1 MTQRRKKTV
10 RGRRLSMELKR
21 LREAAGLSGEQAA
34 SRLQWS
40 QSKVSRIETGRI
52 AVSNKDLRA
61 LLDLYQV
68 PQDKRDRCFELA
80 KGAKIKGWWEA
91 YADAI
96 PRDYADYI
104 ELENAACSVLTYS
117 PQIVSGVLQTEE
129 YAQRVVQSALLISPP
144 GEVARR
150 VKVRMERQER
160 LMSDHARTLSV
171 VLDEAALQRHVG
183 GPKVMEE
190 QLRHLVS
197 LAEQPNLTVRV
208 LLSASGEHPATA
220 GEFTILKFPDSDDTD
235 VVHVEAMTSSLYV
248 EEEAEVFRYVLA
260 FNQLCSMAL
269 SPSESTALI
278 TELADGERRQ
288 GR

>member
-1 MTQRRKKTV
+1 MAQRRKKTV

-21 LREAAGLSGEQAA
+21 LRETAGLSGEQVA
-34 SRLQWS
+34 SRLEWS

-52 AVSNKDLRA
+52 AVSSKDLRA
-61 LLDLYQV
+61 LLDLYEV
-68 PQDKRDRCFELA
+68 SEDRQERCLELA
-80 KGAKIKGWWEA
+80 KGANVKGWWEA

-104 ELENAACSVLTYS
+104 ELESAASSILTYS
-117 PQIVSGVLQTEE
+117 PQIVSGILQTEE

-160 LMSDHARTLSV
+160 LGGDRARSLSV
-171 VLDEAALQRHVG
+171 VLDEAALWRRVG
-183 GPKVMEE
+183 GPGVMEA
-190 QLRHLVS
+190 QLRHLLA
-197 LAEQPNLTVRV
+197 LAELPNFTIRV
-208 LLSASGEHPATA
+208 LPSVIGEHPATA
-220 GEFTILKFPDSDDTD
+220 GEFTILQFPDSADAD

-260 FNQLCSMAL
+260 FNQLCSLAL
-269 SPSESTALI
+269 SPSESTAFIAGLV
-278 TELADGERRQ
+278 DGERRQ
-288 GR
+288 EL